1 MRTYFFNIRD
11 ELGLIEDEDGIE
23 LSDEV
28 ALWLEAIRSVDEF
41 VRDTSAFSPM
51 RLEVTDIE
59 GRTVLMTL
67 VQSRMKTWSHL
78 SNLATAPLSLH

>member
-11 ELGLIEDEDGIE
+11 DMGLIEDEDGIE

-41 VRDTSAFSPM
+41 VRDTLAFSPM

-67 VQSRMKTWSHL
+67 VRSRIRTWSHL

>member
-41 VRDTSAFSPM
+41 VRDTSAFSPI

-67 VQSRMKTWSHL
+67 VQSRVRTWSHL

>member
-1 MRTYFFNIRD
+1 MGTYFFNIRD
-11 ELGLIEDEDGIE
+11 EVGLIEDEDGIE
-23 LSDEV
+23 ISDEV

-67 VQSRMKTWSHL
+67 VQSQLRTWSHL
-78 SNLATAPLSLH
+78 SDLAAAHPSLH

>member
-11 ELGLIEDEDGIE
+11 DVGLIEDEDGIE

-41 VRDTSAFSPM
+41 VRDASTFPPM
-51 RLEVTDIE
+51 RLEVTDAE
-59 GRTVLMTL
+59 GRTVLMTPVEPSL
-67 VQSRMKTWSHL
+67 ETWRSL
-78 SNLATAPLSLH
+78 SNLSGAPLSPH

>member
-23 LSDEV
+23 LSDEG

-41 VRDTSAFSPM
+41 VRDTSAFSPR
-51 RLEVTDIE
+51 RLEVTDVE

-67 VQSRMKTWSHL
+67 VQPRLRTWSHL
-78 SNLATAPLSLH
+78 SNLARAPFPLH

>member
-11 ELGLIEDEDGIE
+11 EWGLIEDEDGIE

-67 VQSRMKTWSHL
+67 VQSKMRTWNYL
-78 SNLATAPLSLH
+78 SDLATAPLSLH

>member
-11 ELGLIEDEDGIE
+11 EVGLIEDEDGIE

-67 VQSRMKTWSHL
+67 VQSQMRTWSHL
-78 SNLATAPLSLH
+78 SDLAAAHLSLH

>member
-11 ELGLIEDEDGIE
+11 EWGLIEDEDGIE

-67 VQSRMKTWSHL
+67 VQSRMRTWSHL

>member
-1 MRTYFFNIRD
+1 MGTYFFNIRD

-67 VQSRMKTWSHL
+67 VQSRMRTWSHL

>member
-1 MRTYFFNIRD
+1 MGTYFFNIRD
-11 ELGLIEDEDGIE
+11 DAGLIEDEDGIE

-67 VQSRMKTWSHL
+67 VQSRMRTWSHL

>member
-11 ELGLIEDEDGIE
+11 EWGLIEDEDGIE

-67 VQSRMKTWSHL
+67 VQSRMRAWSHL

>member
-67 VQSRMKTWSHL
+67 VQSRMRTWSHL

>member
-11 ELGLIEDEDGIE
+11 EWGLIEDEDGIE

-41 VRDTSAFSPM
+41 VRDTSVFSPM

-67 VQSRMKTWSHL
+67 VQSRMRTWSHL

>member
-11 ELGLIEDEDGIE
+11 EMGLIEDEDGIE

-67 VQSRMKTWSHL
+67 VQSRMRTWSHL

>member
-1 MRTYFFNIRD
+1 MGTYFFNIRD

-67 VQSRMKTWSHL
+67 VQSRMRTWSHF

>member
-41 VRDTSAFSPM
+41 VRDTSVFSPM

-67 VQSRMKTWSHL
+67 IQSRMRTWSHL

>member
-11 ELGLIEDEDGIE
+11 EAGLIADDDGIE
-23 LSDEV
+23 LYDDL

-41 VRDTSAFSPM
+41 IRDTSTFSPM

-59 GRTVLMTL
+59 GRTVLMTP
-67 VQSRMKTWSHL
+67 VQPSSTTWSYL
-78 SNLATAPLSLH
+78 SNLSAAPLSSH